1 MYVLLDDRGNVLIE
15 ETDFATGHRIER
27 FIEPEKIKAIN
38 TYRNKDARIKTF
50 FPWYSFKN
58 DYHLVKKSK
67 WLRSMEQN
75 IALS

>member
-50 FPWYSFKN
+50 FPMVLIQERLSFG
-58 DYHLVKKSK
+58 KK
-67 WLRSMEQN
+67 E
-75 IALS
+75 